1 MLSLKNKMQKVS
13 LTKADILHN
22 HKSSKFNLHSQTN
35 ILVNV
40 KQILLIFFKLNN
52 ITFNGSG

>member
-22 HKSSKFNLHSQTN
+22 HKSSNFKLHYQTK

-40 KQILLIFFKLNN
+40 KQIFLIFFKLNN